1 MKKARV
7 LMVTPNLRVSEGEL
21 SRMQPPLGLMIFAPL
36 LMQDGHTVKIH
47 DFALEGWRTK
57 ILIDKENKFYS
68 IGQTDKEI
76 EKVIAE
82 FEPNILAISVL
93 YSTLLDSAKNIARIA
108 KKLNKNVVVIVGGNC
123 VSNAVVDY
131 KYSLQDKKSNLPDFI
146 THFEDP
152 NFDYAITGEAEFS
165 FKSFVNKKTNNED
178 VSKLPGLITK
188 LGTKKYKIN
197 PPERVDNLN
206 LLPRPARH
214 LVNMEGYFHI
224 GQFHSSKSRS
234 KRVLNVMC
242 SRGCPERCTFCTT
255 PEVYGQL
262 TRWRSTEHIMDEIYN
277 DVKDFNIG
285 EIQFDDDTLTVNRK
299 NLMDLCKEIGKLG
312 IYWCTPNG
320 TKVNYHQRHQYDM
333 YKTMHDAGC
342 YQVTL
347 ACESGV
353 QRVLDKIVNKRL
365 PVETIYPAIQNAQ
378 KAGLLVH
385 TFWILGFP
393 GETHEEMQQTVDFA
407 LNSGSDSFSFAIL
420 QPLAGT
426 PLYRKVW
433 KENLWWEG
441 REKYNNFRNS
451 LIKVD
456 GFDNPEDFEKWVH
469 DLNIKANLILKDKDP
484 KKFEWKYGKNATDW
498 DLMRQT

>member
-1 MKKARV
+1 MKKAKV
-7 LMVTPNLRVSEGEL
+7 LMVTPNLRVAEGEL
-21 SRMQPPLGLMIFAPL
+21 SRMQPPLGLMIFAPML
-36 LMQDGHTVKIH
+36 QQDGHIVKIH
-47 DFALEGWRTK
+47 DFALEGWETK
-57 ILIDKENKFYS
+57 TLIDKKNGFYS
-68 IGQTDKEI
+68 IGQSDAVTEN
-76 EKVIAE
+76 VISD
-82 FEPNILAISVL
+82 FGPDILAISVL

-108 KKLNKNVVVIVGGNC
+108 KKINPKISVIVGGNC

-131 KYSLQDKKSNLPDFI
+131 KYSQADKNSNLPDFI
-146 THFEDP
+146 THFEDK
-152 NFDYAITGEAEFS
+152 NFDYAITGEAEIS
-165 FKSFVNKKTNNED
+165 FQKFVNKKINGENVD
-178 VSKLPGLITK
+178 NLPGLITK
-188 LGTKKYKIN
+188 TGEKKYKIN
-197 PPERVDNLN
+197 PGERIADLN
-206 LLPRPARH
+206 ILPRPSRH
-214 LVNMEGYFHI
+214 LVNMEGYFKI

-234 KRVLNVMC
+234 KRVLNIMC

-262 TRWRSTEHIMDEIYN
+262 TRWRSTNHIMDEIIN
-277 DVKDFNIG
+277 DVRDFKIG

-312 IYWCTPNG
+312 IHWCTPNG
-320 TKVNYHQRHQYDM
+320 TKANYHQKHQYDM
-333 YKTMHDAGC
+333 YKAMRDSGC
-342 YQVTL
+342 YQVTI

-365 PVETIYPAIQNAQ
+365 PVETIYPAIANAQ
-378 KAGLLVH
+378 RAGLLVH

-393 GETHEEMQQTVDFA
+393 GETYEEMQQTVKFA

-433 KENLWWEG
+433 KEKLWWEG

-456 GFDNPEDFEKWVH
+456 GFDGPEKFEQWVH
-469 DLNIKANLILKDKDP
+469 ELNISSNLILKKNDP
-484 KKFEWKYGKNATDW
+484 EKFKWKYGENATDF